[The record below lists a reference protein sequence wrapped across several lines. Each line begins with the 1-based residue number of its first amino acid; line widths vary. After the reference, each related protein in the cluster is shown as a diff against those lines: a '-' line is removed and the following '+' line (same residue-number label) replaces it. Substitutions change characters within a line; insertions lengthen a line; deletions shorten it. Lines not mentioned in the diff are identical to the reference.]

1 MYSLRGRLP
10 GGKSS
15 TSVATRSFSRIRARM
30 RSARPST
37 SVFAGDLDADGQRR
51 LLSDPLG
58 ARPDHDD
65 AGDRGREFV
74 DDFAHRGG
82 KDIDAA
88 HDQHV
93 VGAPDA
99 ADPRRGAS
107 AGATADAHA
116 HVVAGAEAQQRRRA
130 VDEMG
135 QHEFA
140 LGPVGDRL
148 RRAGLRIDQ
157 LDMDEAAAAEMHA
170 LLFLALAPEGNGDVA
185 DAHRLDDA
193 RAPGRFELG
202 PHRRLTAAGL
212 ARHHHPFHARLDE
225 VHAAL
230 ARPFGEMQ
238 RIGGRQRHRGRFQK
252 IDRRHQAL
260 GVPRAD
266 RDDTE
271 AEALERVECRSSDER
286 TGVVGR
292 DDALAARDSRGC
304 VRARRRAHPDFEIG
318 GGERNEARRP
328 GRAAGRI
335 DARDLVAPCGQMGA
349 DRLFGRTRGAQLV
362 LFGQRHAFDRV
373 ETADRPMRRK
383 ARALELAAI
392 EARALEEIFDLLEVE
407 RRVGPRLILPRR
419 AFDVGLEHRH
429 HAAPV
434 SAAVWA
440 TASSPFEAR

>member
-37 SVFAGDLDADGQRR
+37 SVFPAISTLTGSGGSCLT
-51 LLSDPLG
+51 PLG

-74 DDFAHRGG
+74 DNLAHSGG

-99 ADPRRGAS
+99 AGPRRGAS

-135 QHEFA
+135 QHELAFGA
-140 LGPVGDRL
+140 VDDRP

-157 LDMDEAAAAEMHA
+157 LEMDEAAAAKMHA
-170 LLFLALAPEGNGDVA
+170 LLFLALAPEGNGNVA

-202 PHRRLTAAGL
+202 PHRRLPAAGL
-212 ARHHHPFHARLDE
+212 ARHHHPFHARLGE

-238 RIGGRQRHRGRFQK
+238 RIGRRQRHRGRLQK

-266 RDDTE
+266 RDEAE
-271 AEALERVECRSSDER
+271 AEALERVECRSGDER
-286 TGVVGR
+286 TSVVSR
-292 DDALAARDSRGC
+292 DDPLAARDSRGR

-328 GRAAGRI
+328 RRAAG
-335 DARDLVAPCGQMGA
+335 
-349 DRLFGRTRGAQLV
+349 
-362 LFGQRHAFDRV
+362 
-373 ETADRPMRRK
+373 
-383 ARALELAAI
+383 
-392 EARALEEIFDLLEVE
+392 
-407 RRVGPRLILPRR
+407 
-419 AFDVGLEHRH
+419 
-429 HAAPV
+429 
-434 SAAVWA
+434 
-440 TASSPFEAR
+440 